1 MIEPLVGG
9 SVVPLTELHDAAL
22 VDLDGVLYVGQL
34 AVGGAA
40 EAVSSGRSR
49 GMKMAFVTN
58 NASRT
63 PEKVATHLT
72 ELGIMASD
80 TDVVTSAQAAT
91 SLVGELVPPGSRVLV
106 VGGEGLEAALTE
118 RGLRPVWSAR
128 DDPAAVVQGFSPDVG
143 WRLLTE
149 GAHAVRAGLPWVA
162 SNLDPTVPTPRGP
175 APGNGA
181 LVAVIAQAT
190 GRRPLAAG
198 KPELPLHREAVRRT
212 QASRPLVVGDRL
224 DTDIEGA
231 NRAGVPSLLVL
242 TGITTPLD
250 LVMAEPA
257 HRPTWVAENLLDGLL
272 QPHPPVI
279 RARNGSWSCGGWECG
294 LGDSAIH
301 LTGSGTR
308 VDALRTLSVAA
319 WNSGAPLTRRALA
332 VLDEGPPLPTAG

>member
-1 MIEPLVGG
+1 MIEPLAGG
-9 SVVPLTELHDAAL
+9 SVVPLTERYDAAL

-34 AVGGAA
+34 PVAGAA
-40 EAVSSGRSR
+40 EALSKGRAQ
-49 GMKMAFVTN
+49 GMKVAFVTN

-63 PEKVATHLT
+63 PEKVAAHLT
-72 ELGIMASD
+72 ELGIVAAA
-80 TDVVTSAQAAT
+80 TDVITSAHAAS
-91 SLVGELVPPGSRVLV
+91 SLVSELVAPGSRVLV
-106 VGGEGLEAALTE
+106 VGGEGLEVALAE
-118 RGLRPVWSAR
+118 RGLRPVWSAK
-128 DDPAAVVQGFSPDVG
+128 DGPAAVVQGFSPDVG

-181 LVAVIAQAT
+181 LVGVIARAT

-212 QASRPLVVGDRL
+212 SASRPVVVGDRL

-250 LVMAEPA
+250 LVMAESA

-272 QPHPPVI
+272 QPHPTVI
-279 RARNGSWSCGGWECG
+279 RTKSGSWRCGGWDCG
-294 LGDSAIH
+294 LGDGAIH

-308 VDALRTLSVAA
+308 LDALRTLSVAA
-319 WNSGAPLTRRALA
+319 WDTGAPLTRRALA
-332 VLDEGPPLPTAG
+332 VLDGGPSPTAG